1 MNRKLLR
8 KYDLPVP
15 RYTSYPTVPYWEE
28 APSAQVWKNKVFSA
42 FQQNQ
47 GLSLYIHLPYCE
59 KLCTYC
65 GCNKHIT
72 KNHQVEMPYIQTV
85 LKEWHMYLEVLEQK
99 PIIKELHLGGG
110 TPTFFSPASLATLI
124 EGIVSPAI
132 VPDEAD
138 FSFEAH
144 PSSTSWEHLST
155 LRELGF
161 KRLSIGVQDF
171 SPIILE
177 IINRQQTAEQVE
189 TVTQQARALGYESIN
204 YDLIFGLPL
213 QDQQAIRDTMSRVA
227 KLRPDRIAFYSYAH
241 VPWIKPSQRAYSEAD
256 LPLGEAKRSL
266 YELGR
271 TLLEAE
277 GYLEIGLDH
286 FALPTDELYQAYQ
299 AGNLHRN
306 FMGYTPAHTRL
317 SIGLGASAIS
327 DSWDAYVQNEKKIAD
342 YQARVAKGELPF
354 FKGHVLTKEDEVI
367 RRHILQL
374 MCQHETD
381 WINPSLQ
388 EDRFLQGI
396 DRMDELVK
404 DGLIQKRPFRLK
416 VSQAGLPF
424 LRNICQALD
433 ARYWE
438 KKPESALFSSA
449 I

>member
-1 MNRKLLR
+1 MNTKLLR

-15 RYTSYPTVPYWEE
+15 RYTSYPTVPYWDST
-28 APSAQVWKNKVFSA
+28 PSEQLWKEKVLSA
-42 FQQNQ
+42 FELDQ
-47 GLSLYIHLPYCE
+47 GISLYIHLPYCE

-72 KNHQVEMPYIQTV
+72 KNHLVEQPYIDSV
-85 LKEWHMYLEVLEQK
+85 LKEWDLYLDVLGRR
-99 PIIKELHLGGG
+99 PILKELHLGGG
-110 TPTFFSPASLATLI
+110 TPTFFSPESLRMLV
-124 EGIVSPAI
+124 EGIRAKAI
-132 VPDEAD
+132 VPEDAD

-144 PSSTSWEHLST
+144 PASTSWEHLST
-155 LRELGF
+155 LREVGF

-189 TVTQQARALGYESIN
+189 NVTQQARALGYSSIN

-213 QDQQAIRDTMSRVA
+213 QDAQAIRNTMARVA
-227 KLRPDRIAFYSYAH
+227 QLRPDRIAFYSYAH

-256 LPLGEAKRSL
+256 LPLGDAKREL

-271 TLLEAE
+271 ALLESE
-277 GYLEIGLDH
+277 GYKEIGLDH
-286 FALPTDELYQAYQ
+286 FALASDELYHAYD

-327 DSWDAYVQNEKKIAD
+327 DSWDAYVQNEKKIVD
-342 YQARVAKGELPF
+342 YRARVAQGQLPF
-354 FKGHVLTKEDEVI
+354 FKGHVLTYPDQII
-367 RRHILQL
+367 RKHILNL
-374 MCQHETD
+374 MCQHETQ
-381 WINPSLQ
+381 WIDPALQ
-388 EDRFLQGI
+388 DESFLEGI
-396 DRMDELVK
+396 ERMEELEK
-404 DGLIQKRPFRLK
+404 DGLIRRDMFSLVVTKE
-416 VSQAGLPF
+416 GLPF

-433 ARYWE
+433 ARLWQR
-438 KKPESALFSSA
+438 KPTAPLFSSA